1 MNKLTS
7 VEELSSL
14 ANEVRQDVIKMLLA
28 AGSGHPAGSLSSTE
42 LFVALYFF
50 IMRHEPKKSD
60 WPERDRL
67 IVSHGHTCPALYS
80 VMAQAGY
87 FSRAKLK
94 TYAALDSPLQGHPER
109 TRLPGIE
116 TTSGPLGCGLAQAAG
131 YALAAR
137 MDGARF
143 RVYCTA
149 SDGEHNEGNHWEAVL
164 LASKYKLANL
174 TLFVDRNHIQ
184 IDGTTE
190 QVLPLGN
197 LAEKYKSFGWNAIE
211 IDGHNFEEII
221 ASVDKARKFHQG
233 PTVVI
238 ANTLAGKGV
247 SFMEG
252 KPEWHAKAPNKKEA
266 AEALRELKN
275 VK

>member
-1 MNKLTS
+1 MQKLTTT
-7 VEELSSL
+7 EELSQV
-14 ANEVRQDVIKMLLA
+14 ANTVRQDVIKMLLA
-28 AGSGHPAGSLSSTE
+28 ARSGHPAGSLSSTE
-42 LFVALYFF
+42 LYVALYFF
-50 IMRHEPKKSD
+50 IMRYDPKRPD
-60 WPERDRL
+60 WAERDRL

-80 VMAQAGY
+80 VMAEAGY

-94 TYAALDSPLQGHPER
+94 TYAALGSPLQGHPER

-143 RVYCTA
+143 RVYCIA

-164 LASKYKLANL
+164 FAGKYKLANL

-190 QVLPLGN
+190 QVLPLAS
-197 LAEKYKSFGWNAIE
+197 LPEKYKAFGWNTIE

-221 ASVDKARKFHQG
+221 SAVDKARKFHQG
-233 PTVVI
+233 PTVII

-266 AEALRELKN
+266 AEALKELKTQ
-275 VK
+275 V